1 MRIGPIPRRT
11 LLASAAS
18 AAVLGT
24 TRPLWAQ
31 GVPKRGGDVIVA
43 QQAQPPS
50 LDGMTTFAQASRNIT
65 MHIFETLYTRGE
77 TGAVIPGL
85 AADSTAS
92 ADFKTYT
99 FRLRQGVKFH
109 NGKEMT
115 GEDVKASLERYAKIG
130 GSAQLLKPV
139 AQIDVPDRYT
149 VVVHLSS
156 SVPAFLD
163 LVSTPR
169 APMVIIPA
177 EQAAKAINKIDLIG
191 TGPFQFVEYQP
202 DSHVKLKRFDGYVP
216 DARFNKPD
224 GFGGKKTPYFDTV
237 TFRFMPEGG
246 ARAAALQT
254 GEAQAL
260 EQIAVTDANRLKSDH
275 NVRLYEMMPWAF
287 QVFFLNANAAPTN
300 NLFFRQAVR
309 AALGNEEILA
319 IAEDGLYRL
328 APGWQ
333 HPGTEYYHDVTGT
346 DVYNVNKPDLAK
358 QLLKQANY
366 NGEPFTLVTDTSFKN
381 DNDASVVASQQLQA
395 AGINVKLV
403 TVDWPTSIAMRSKPT
418 GWSMF
423 PIFIGVEPW
432 EGPYSTTTFFTGAS
446 NWQQH
451 EDSQLEADA
460 ATLNTAPDVATR
472 KAAFASFQQ
481 RLIDQVYAIKLGDL
495 GIYQATRANVANYRP
510 FRIPRMWD
518 VWYA

>member
-1 MRIGPIPRRT
+1 METKPVRRRWLMST
-11 LLASAAS
+11 AAAAALLSA
-18 AAVLGT
+18 
-24 TRPLWAQ
+24 TRPVLAQ
-31 GVPKRGGDVIVA
+31 GAPKRGGDVVVA

-50 LDGMTTFAQASRNIT
+50 LDAMTTFAQASRNIT

-77 TGAVIPGL
+77 TGAVITGL
-85 AADSTAS
+85 ASGCDVS

-99 FRLRQGVKFH
+99 FHLRQGVKFH

-115 GEDVKASLERYAKIG
+115 GADVKASLQRYGKIG
-130 GSAQLLKPV
+130 GSAQLLSPV
-139 AQIDVPDRYT
+139 TQIDVPDPHT

-156 SVPAFLD
+156 PVPAFLD

-177 EQAAKAINKIDLIG
+177 EQAGKEINKLDLIG

-202 DSHVKLKRFDGYVP
+202 DSHVKLKRFEGYAS
-216 DARFNKPD
+216 DTQFQAPD
-224 GFGGKKTPYFDTV
+224 GFGGKKTVYFDTV
-237 TFRFMPEGG
+237 TFRFMPEAG

-260 EQIAVTDANRLKSDH
+260 EQIAVTDANRLKS
-275 NVRLYEMMPWAF
+275 NSSIRLYEMMPWAF
-287 QVFFLNANAAPTN
+287 HVFFMNANEAPTN
-300 NLFFRQAVR
+300 NVKFRQAVR

-333 HPGTEYYHDVTGT
+333 HPGTEYYAPVTGK
-346 DVYNVNKPDLAK
+346 DVYNVNNVDLAK
-358 QLLKQANY
+358 SLLKEAGY
-366 NGEPFTLVTDTSFKN
+366 NGEPFTLVTDSSFQN

-423 PIFIGVEPW
+423 PILIGVEPW
-432 EGPYSTTTFFTGAS
+432 EGPYSTTTFFTGQS

-451 EDSQLEADA
+451 VDPELEADA
-460 ATLNTAPDVATR
+460 VKLNTAPALADR
-472 KAAFASFQQ
+472 KAAFAAFQQ
-481 RLIDQVYAIKLGDL
+481 RVIDQVYAIKLGDL
-495 GIYQATRANVANYRP
+495 GIYQATRANVANYKP

-518 VWYA
+518 VWFT